1 MKKLT
6 TSLLA
11 ISLLTAVPAFADTA
25 AVPEAIANHQGPVR
39 IAVIR
44 NLGSDDNT
52 TQFVAGA
59 IQQGRKLGFKVS
71 TFLSN
76 GDDARFQDFVN
87 QAISQKYDGII
98 LSHGKDPYSTA
109 LVKRIADA
117 GIKVSVLDTPVNQ
130 PVAGVTVTAQDDASL
145 AQLSL
150 DQLLHDSNGKA
161 NIVKLWVAGFP
172 AMERRQV
179 VYEKVL
185 KANPGIHQ
193 LESIGAVSSDVQGDT
208 ANKIGAILAKYPKGQ
223 IDAIWGAWDAF
234 AQGAYKALQEN
245 GRTEIKLY
253 SIDVSNQD
261 LQLMQQKNS
270 PWKQTVAVDS
280 KLIGAINMRLVA
292 NKIAGVA
299 TPATYQ
305 FKAAAISQAQ
315 LAGQSKPV
323 NVASLNKIIPGW
335 GESSD
340 FIAPWFATLE
350 AKYAK
355 K

>member
-6 TSLLA
+6 LSLLA
-11 ISLLTAVPAFADTA
+11 VSLLASTTAFADTA
-25 AVPEAIANHQGPVR
+25 AVPAAIASHNGPVR
-39 IAVIR
+39 VAVIR

-59 IQQGRKLGFKVS
+59 IQQGRQLGFKVS
-71 TFLSN
+71 AFLSN
-76 GDDARFQDFVN
+76 GDDARFQDFVE

-98 LSHGKDPYSTA
+98 LSHGKDPYATA

-117 GIKVSVLDTPVNQ
+117 GIKVSVFDTPVNQ
-130 PVAGVTVTAQDDASL
+130 PIAGVTVTAQDDASL

-150 DQLLHDSNGKA
+150 DRLVKDSGGKA

-208 ANKIGAILAKYPKGQ
+208 ANKVGAILAKYPKGK

-253 SIDVSNQD
+253 SIDASNQD
-261 LQLMQQKNS
+261 LQLMREKNS

-280 KLIGAINMRLVA
+280 KLIGAVNMRLIA
-292 NKIAGVA
+292 NKLAGEA

-305 FKAAAISQAQ
+305 FKASAITQEQ
-315 LAGQSKPV
+315 LAGQAV
-323 NVASLNKIIPGW
+323 NVATLNKLIPGW
-335 GESSD
+335 GESTD
-340 FIAPWFATLE
+340 FVAPWFTTL
-350 AKYAK
+350 AAQQAK